1 MHKHVQGPTAND
13 DDQFRTV
20 TAKYNLAV
28 MLLNSGKVV
37 LLANLIIALVWLRL
51 SVHQMHVNAHG

>member
-28 MLLNSGKVV
+28 MLLNSGKVCFSQ
-37 LLANLIIALVWLRL
+37 I
-51 SVHQMHVNAHG
+51 